1 VALPV
6 VELQHV
12 LALDVYAMHIKHGLC
27 FRVMSFQKG
36 SLKLLS
42 RKGKVQLMWYFTM
55 MMLDL
60 VIYKY
65 TMTTTQQHQ
74 MYNVTSLKFV
84 EEC

>member
-6 VELQHV
+6 VVLQHV
-12 LALDVYAMHIKHGLC
+12 LALDVCAMHIKHELC
-27 FRVMSFQKG
+27 FRVMSFQEG

-65 TMTTTQQHQ
+65 TMTTTQ
-74 MYNVTSLKFV
+74 
-84 EEC
+84 